1 MGNRV
6 LKKHIFKLLLSPD
19 LESVFNGIGHYPA
32 TDVANILFS
41 AICHNDELLRWRG
54 ISSMGVTLARLA
66 VEDME
71 KSRIFMRRLLWSL
84 NDESGGIGWG
94 APESMAEAMVYHNGL
109 AEEYIHML
117 ISYMRGDGEELLQHG
132 NYLEHEL
139 LQRGLL
145 WGICRMAGLKA
156 RMLIERGVREDIMPY
171 LRSSDNEVRGLAARA
186 CGLLQISEAI
196 EELEKLAVDESPLRF
211 YEDGMV
217 SSHSVGEFASKAL
230 AMLDEGP
237 ERI

>member
-1 MGNRV
+1 M
-6 LKKHIFKLLLSPD
+6 LLLPD
-19 LESVFNGIGHYPA
+19 LESVFREIGHYPA

-41 AICHNDELLRWRG
+41 AICHNEELLRWRG
-54 ISSMGVTLARLA
+54 VSSMGVTLARLA

-94 APESMAEAMVYHNGL
+94 APECMAEAMVYHNGL

-117 ISYMRGDGEELLQHG
+117 ISYMREDGEELFQDG

-145 WGICRMAGLKA
+145 WGICRMAAHKG
-156 RMLIERGVREDIMPY
+156 RMLVERGVREDIMPY
-171 LRSSDNEVRGLAARA
+171 LRSSDNEVRGLAVRA
-186 CGLLQISEAI
+186 CGLLQVSEAKG
-196 EELEKLAVDESPLRF
+196 ELEKMVDDEALLRF
-211 YEDGMV
+211 YEDGVV
-217 SSHSVGEFASKAL
+217 SPHSVGEFAGKAL
-230 AMLDEGP
+230 AMINEGL